1 MKSDSFGFYLFYHFS
16 PIPNYLSAP
25 AKVSKIS
32 YGIKKTM
39 VEKNPKLG
47 KIISVHSI
55 SPAYLQRAV
64 IVAVLSFLFFLGMML
79 GFYIRQN
86 IGYFLLSTAFLLVY
100 IFTMFGW
107 VMMRKNV
114 LKIYENG
121 FSYRKFTARWSE
133 IKSIEKK
140 EKGSKISCEITKNN
154 GEKTTLNETIYE
166 LNTAVN
172 KIKLKFSQNHAAAE

>member
-1 MKSDSFGFYLFYHFS
+1 
-16 PIPNYLSAP
+16 
-25 AKVSKIS
+25 
-32 YGIKKTM
+32 M
-39 VEKNPKLG
+39 VEQTPKLG
-47 KIISVHSI
+47 KIISVHGI

-86 IGYFLLSTAFLLVY
+86 IGYFLLATAFLLVY

-121 FSYRKFTARWSE
+121 LSYRKFTARWSE
-133 IKSIEKK
+133 IKSVETK
-140 EKGSKISCEITKNN
+140 EKSSKINYEIIKEN
-154 GEKTTLNETIYE
+154 GEKTTLSETIYE
-166 LNTAVN
+166 LNAAIS
-172 KIKLKFSQNHAAAE
+172 KIRDKVSQNRTAAAE